1 MPDVEPDADLPEWD
15 VEMDIAAADDAD
27 ADGEEPPELAVGD
40 RIRFGKT
47 ISDDDIERFA
57 LASGDTN
64 PLHLD
69 DEVAGETRFGGR
81 IAHGILTAGLI
92 SSAVARLPGTAVYLS
107 QDLEFRAPVRPDDR
121 VTAEIE
127 VVEELGGDRYRFDT
141 TAETDDET
149 VIRGEATVLIE

>member
-1 MPDVEPDADLPEWD
+1 MPEIEAGADLPEWE
-15 VEMDIAAADDAD
+15 VEIDTDGTDDA
-27 ADGEEPPELAVGD
+27 PLAVGD
-40 RIRFGKT
+40 SIRFAKT
-47 ISDDDIERFA
+47 LSDADIERFA

-107 QDLEFRAPVRPDDR
+107 QDLEFRAPVRPDDH
-121 VTAEIE
+121 VSAEIE
-127 VVEELGGDRYRFDT
+127 VVEAFGGDRYRLET
-141 TAETDDET
+141 TAETDDDT
-149 VIRGEATVLIE
+149 VIRGEATVLID

>member
-1 MPDVEPDADLPEWD
+1 MPEIEAGADLPEWE
-15 VEMDIAAADDAD
+15 VEIDTDGTDDA
-27 ADGEEPPELAVGD
+27 PLAVGD
-40 RIRFGKT
+40 SIRFAKT
-47 ISDDDIERFA
+47 LSDADIERFA

-107 QDLEFRAPVRPDDR
+107 QDLEFRAPVRPDDH
-121 VTAEIE
+121 VSAEIE
-127 VVEELGGDRYRFDT
+127 VVEALGGDRYRLET
-141 TAETDDET
+141 TAETDDDT
-149 VIRGEATVLIE
+149 VIRGEATVLID

>member
-1 MPDVEPDADLPEWD
+1 MPEIDPGADLPDWD
-15 VEMDIAAADDAD
+15 VDIDIEGTDDA
-27 ADGEEPPELAVGD
+27 PLAVGD
-40 RIRFGKT
+40 SIRFAKT
-47 ISDDDIERFA
+47 LSDDDIERFA

-127 VVEELGGDRYRFDT
+127 VVEALGNDRYRFET
-141 TAETDDET
+141 TAETADDT

>member
-1 MPDVEPDADLPEWD
+1 MPDIDPGADLPEWD
-15 VEMDIAAADDAD
+15 VEIDIAAVDDADDAT
-27 ADGEEPPELAVGD
+27 ADDLAVGD
-40 RIRFGKT
+40 SVRFGKT
-47 ISDDDIERFA
+47 LSDADIERFA

-107 QDLEFRAPVRPDDR
+107 QDLTFRSPVRPDDR

-127 VVEELGGDRYRFDT
+127 VIEALGGDRYRFDT
-141 TAETDDET
+141 TAEASGET
-149 VIRGEATVLIE
+149 VIDGEATVLLE

>member
-1 MPDVEPDADLPEWD
+1 MPEIEPGADLPEWD
-15 VEMDIAAADDAD
+15 VDIDIEGTDDA
-27 ADGEEPPELAVGD
+27 PLAVGD
-40 RIRFGKT
+40 SIRFAKT
-47 ISDDDIERFA
+47 LSDADLERFA

-107 QDLEFRAPVRPDDR
+107 QDLEFRAPVRPDDH
-121 VTAEIE
+121 VVAEIE
-127 VVEELGGDRYRFDT
+127 VVEALGGDRYRFDT
-141 TAETDDET
+141 TAEAGGET
-149 VIRGEATVLIE
+149 VIHGEATVLID